1 MATINIIMKERG
13 LCNACGIKPVAINC
27 WKNDKVYYRNRCD
40 QCYRKKKKPKPAGW
54 IRSGYTKKEKCEK
67 CGFKFKHVDQSLVY
81 HVDGNLDHNDWLNLK
96 TVCANCSIELSN
108 SKERW
113 KPSKLR
119 PDF

>member
-1 MATINIIMKERG
+1 
-13 LCNACGIKPVAINC
+13 L
-27 WKNDKVYYRNRCD
+27 
-40 QCYRKKKKPKPAGW
+40 
-54 IRSGYTKKEKCEK
+54 
-67 CGFKFKHVDQSLVY
+67 DQSLVW
-81 HVDGNLDHNDWLNLK
+81 HVDGDTEHNDWLNLK